1 MSKYTKQQ
9 IEEQDELYI
18 QEVERSIIK
27 YALCFLLAN
36 LDDEVLEDIDSRD
49 FSSVEELE
57 IYMQDIIDHY

>member
-9 IEEQDELYI
+9 IEEQDELYQ
-18 QEVERSIIK
+18 QEVERSIMK

-36 LDDEVLEDIDSRD
+36 LDEEVLEDIDSKD

-57 IYMQDIIDHY
+57 IYMQDIIDHH